1 MTEQAKTFQP
11 KKNGEGS
18 KIHNILEGM
27 IKFFNT
33 FSNTRPGAAQ

>member
-1 MTEQAKTFQP
+1 MAKQAKTFQP
-11 KKNGEGS
+11 KKNGEGN
-18 KIHNILEGM
+18 KIYDILEGM